1 MKHFAIISVMLAVGS
16 GLLLR
21 GLTAAEEKAQSSHPA
36 VQGSGSAPAKNSR
49 ARSERQPCA
58 VRRS

>member
-1 MKHFAIISVMLAVGS
+1 MKSHCRFGGNLVKHIAIVSIMLAVGS

-21 GLTAAEEKAQSSHPA
+21 GLTAAEEKAQS
-36 VQGSGSAPAKNSR
+36 
-49 ARSERQPCA
+49 ERQPCA